1 VIDMSVVKT
10 LLADLKRSGV
20 DLMTVTEDVIKAEV
34 IRQVVYKRADFI
46 STGLKVVGVQEFD
59 NLDVKFQFPSYMD
72 VAYPVAEGARA
83 EHGKITWTEF
93 TMSMGKAE
101 GSFLITDEATIRG
114 LDKIQYNTGVRR
126 LAEALAKA
134 KDENILSTL
143 DAGAGQTI
151 DCSLAAYDTPEE
163 AIPAA
168 IGKILQ
174 AKGVSDQDLRNIAC
188 ILPVAHWQKLLK
200 LQTIKNVVTSLAEYF
215 GETYGMRIYPTK
227 YSGWTNEG
235 IVLLTGAD
243 TAVHGV
249 LRAPPGIPLVET
261 KRHEGVGTEYI
272 VRQFFATKVIPESS
286 TQTTSNRI
294 VKLTNLDSWS

>member
-1 VIDMSVVKT
+1 MSIVKT
-10 LLADLKRSGV
+10 LLSDLKQSGV
-20 DLMTVTEDVIKAEV
+20 DLMTVTEDTIKAEV
-34 IRQVVYKRADFI
+34 IRRVVYKRADFI
-46 STGLKVVGVQEFD
+46 STGLKVVGVQEFE

-72 VAYPVAEGARA
+72 VSYPVAEGARA
-83 EHGKITWTEF
+83 EHGKITWTDF

-101 GSFLITDEATIRG
+101 GSFLITDEASIRG
-114 LDKIQYNTGVRR
+114 LDRIQYNTGVRR
-126 LAEALAKA
+126 LSEAMAKA

-143 DAGAGQTI
+143 TSGAGNSL
-151 DCSLAAYDTPEE
+151 DCSNAAYDTPEE

-168 IGKILQ
+168 IGTILK

-188 ILPVAHWQKLLK
+188 ILPVSHWQKLLK
-200 LQTIKNVVTSLAEYF
+200 LTTIKNVVTSLAEYF
-215 GETYGMRIYPTK
+215 GETYGMKIYPTK

-235 IVLLTGAD
+235 LVLLTGAD

-249 LRAPPGIPLVET
+249 LRPPANVPLVEV

-272 VRQFFATKVIPESS
+272 VRQFFATKVVPESS
-286 TQTTSNRI
+286 AQTTTDRI